1 MHVQRFDN
9 LDPASPAGMAWEALV
24 RGNPAS
30 GLMQSLHWAGFKRAR
45 GLRVL
50 HLGLFS
56 GEALIGGCIFYGP
69 EASHDSS
76 LLIAPGG
83 PVLDWSDQAQARQ
96 GLRLLRADAE
106 QLAAEYG
113 AVGLRI
119 EPQLERP
126 RPAMLRDWGRAPV
139 DQLAGETLYLDIAQ
153 DEAAILAQMKPKGRY
168 NIGLSARRGVTV
180 RESTD
185 PADIPALYALMDE
198 AGERDGFYVEPIDH
212 FSDLLAHLSAAGL
225 ARMLFAEYQGATL
238 GALLLVTYGARATYL
253 YGGTANIQRNVMAG
267 YALQWAAIRAARAAG
282 CAIYDFYGFER
293 TGDPNHQYANFSRFK
308 RAFGGTPLSF
318 IGAHDFYWPDRL
330 ADAIIRAV
338 GESTR

>member
-1 MHVQRFDN
+1 MHVQHFDN
-9 LDPASPAGMAWEALV
+9 LDPDSPAGMAWEAVV
-24 RGNPAS
+24 RSNPAS
-30 GLMQSLHWAGFKRAR
+30 GLMQSLHWAGFKRSR

-56 GEALIGGCIFYGP
+56 AETLLGGCIFYGP
-69 EASHDSS
+69 EASHDAS
-76 LLIAPGG
+76 LLIAPAG
-83 PVLDWSDQAQARQ
+83 PVLPWHDAVQARQ
-96 GLRLLRADAE
+96 GLRLLREAAE
-106 QLAAEYG
+106 RLAPEYG

-119 EPQLERP
+119 EPHLEQP
-126 RPAMLRDWGRAPV
+126 RPALLRDWGRAPV
-139 DQLAGETLYLDIAQ
+139 DQLAGETLYLDIAP

-168 NIGLSARRGVTV
+168 NIGLAARRGVTV
-180 RESTD
+180 RTSVD
-185 PADIPALYALMDE
+185 PADVPALYALMDE

-225 ARMLFAEYQGATL
+225 ARMIFAEYQGATL

-253 YGGTANIQRNVMAG
+253 YGGIANIQRNVMAG

-282 CAIYDFYGFER
+282 CTTYDFYGFER